1 MDCMLTYWIKDAEE
15 GPKAL
20 RLTVM
25 SGDEAGWS
33 GLSTLRRMR
42 LLRIVAEARVQGHRL
57 TYSDLSVIM
66 LSSRATLKRDVT
78 YLRSLG
84 HEVPV
89 GREIRVASG

>member
-1 MDCMLTYWIKDAEE
+1 MDCMLTYWIKDAEM
-15 GPKAL
+15 GLKAL

-25 SGDEAGWS
+25 SDDEAGQS
-33 GLSTLRRMR
+33 GLSALRRRR
-42 LLRIVAEARVQGHRL
+42 LLRIAAEARVQGCRL

-66 LSSRATLKRDVT
+66 LSSRATLKRDVG

-89 GREIRVASG
+89 GRDIRVAKG